1 MAVVSLSNLWCTVGG
16 FAMGNGLLTGKRKKM
31 YHASGLT
38 CALTAI
44 DTLVAQ
50 AFTAATNSTTLG
62 IILQRGLLIMAC
74 VAAPISILWQVFIN
88 NNNNA
93 TNRDSYKSNSGCLL
107 NLFL

>member
-16 FAMGNGLLTGKRKKM
+16 FAMGNGLLTGKHTRFLVTHREVENGV
-31 YHASGLT
+31 YHTRRGLT
-38 CALTAI
+38 HALMTAI

-74 VAAPISILWQVFIN
+74 VAAPISILWQVHDN
-88 NNNNA
+88 NNN
-93 TNRDSYKSNSGCLL
+93 DS
-107 NLFL
+107 

>member
-1 MAVVSLSNLWCTVGG
+1 
-16 FAMGNGLLTGKRKKM
+16 MGYCV

-38 CALTAI
+38 HALMTAI

-74 VAAPISILWQVFIN
+74 VAAPISILWQVHT
-88 NNNNA
+88 A
-93 TNRDSYKSNSGCLL
+93 P
-107 NLFL
+107 